1 MMNQPL
7 GYWLKHLDE
16 LIEDSFDHALA
27 QDGVQRRHWQTLH
40 LLSSSSSVNE
50 SAIEEALRPFFANDS
65 LPRLSDVLED
75 LLRRGWM
82 TRPGLSLTADGTRA
96 HARLAD
102 RVRAMRAATVDGISP
117 VQYTETL
124 GVLERMADNL
134 VRAMASG

>member
-1 MMNQPL
+1 MTNQPI
-7 GYWLKHLDE
+7 GFWLKHLDE

-27 QDGVQRRHWQTLH
+27 RDGLQRRHWQTLH
-40 LLSSSSSVNE
+40 LLSSSSAVNE
-50 SAIEEALRPFFANDS
+50 TAIEEALRPFFANDS

-75 LLRRGWM
+75 LLRRGWI
-82 TRPGLSLTADGTRA
+82 TRPGLALTAEGTRA
-96 HARLAD
+96 HARLAE